1 MDMRSGRRDKMKLM
15 ASSFPPL
22 AQAIQNYLECR
33 PRAARWL
40 EWLAG
45 REYHL
50 AAFPD
55 RPQPVVV
62 IAHRDRT
69 PARAAQLAR
78 AVEQDWMEVPLR
90 CREMYGDVL
99 ARAPGLIVVQLRR
112 KNVCGCLGH
121 RHVIVR
127 EAPFSEPHDA
137 FGDAAVGE
145 MDIAFDR
152 VVTWLALPLTDTALD
167 TQFIAGSRLKEFRD
181 QQLRFRLLSILLH
194 ETHHMVAPQ
203 APEEVVR
210 ERSLTFYREALA
222 NYVEI
227 ARASLSL
234 TIDRSFSRLGKE

>member
-1 MDMRSGRRDKMKLM
+1 MPSDH
-15 ASSFPPL
+15 PPL
-22 AQAIQNYLECR
+22 AQAIESYLASR

-45 REYHL
+45 RRYRL

-62 IAHRDRT
+62 VAHRYLD
-69 PARAAQLAR
+69 PAKAAQVALAI
-78 AVEQDWMEVPLR
+78 EHDWAEAPAP
-90 CREMYGDVL
+90 CRQSYEDIL

-121 RHVIVR
+121 RHVVVK

-152 VVTWLALPLTDTALD
+152 VESWLALPLMDTALD
-167 TQFIAGSRLKEFRD
+167 TQFIAGSRLKDFHD

-203 APEEVVR
+203 APESVVR
-210 ERSLTFYREALA
+210 ERSLTFYREALVH
-222 NYVEI
+222 YVEN
-227 ARASLSL
+227 ARATLSL

>member
-1 MDMRSGRRDKMKLM
+1 M
-15 ASSFPPL
+15 AAEHPPL
-22 AQAIQNYLECR
+22 AQAVESYLASR

-45 REYHL
+45 RRYRL

-55 RPQPVVV
+55 RPRPVLVV
-62 IAHRDRT
+62 AQRSRN
-69 PARAAQLAR
+69 PARA
-78 AVEQDWMEVPLR
+78 EQVAHAIEHDWAETPAH
-90 CREMYGDVL
+90 CREAYQEIL
-99 ARAPGLIVVQLRR
+99 EHAPGLIVVQLRR

-121 RHVIVR
+121 RHVIVK

-152 VVTWLALPLTDTALD
+152 VESWLALPLLDTALD
-167 TQFIAGSRLKEFRD
+167 TQFIAGSRRKEFHD

-203 APEEVVR
+203 APEDVVR
-210 ERSLTFYREALA
+210 ERSLTFYRDALA

-227 ARASLSL
+227 ARTTLSL

>member
-1 MDMRSGRRDKMKLM
+1 
-15 ASSFPPL
+15 L
-22 AQAIQNYLECR
+22 AQSVASYLSSR
-33 PRAARWL
+33 PRAARWV

-45 REYHL
+45 RRYRL

-55 RPQPVVV
+55 RPLPVLVV
-62 IAHRDRT
+62 AHRYRDPERAEQVARAIEIDWTET
-69 PARAAQLAR
+69 PAR
-78 AVEQDWMEVPLR
+78 
-90 CREMYGDVL
+90 CREAYEEIL
-99 ARAPGLIVVQLRR
+99 AHAPGLIVLQLRR
-112 KNVCGCLGH
+112 KNLCGCLGH

-152 VVTWLALPLTDTALD
+152 VESWLAQPIMDTALD
-167 TQFIAGSRLKEFRD
+167 TQFIAGSRLKEFHD

-194 ETHHMVAPQ
+194 EIHHMVAPK
-203 APEEVVR
+203 APESVVR
-210 ERSLTFYREALA
+210 ERSLTFYREALV

-227 ARASLSL
+227 ARASLSF

>member
-1 MDMRSGRRDKMKLM
+1 MPTDH
-15 ASSFPPL
+15 PPL
-22 AQAIQNYLECR
+22 AQAVESYLASR

-45 REYHL
+45 RRYRL

-55 RPQPVVV
+55 RGRPVVV
-62 IAHRDRT
+62 VAERGYNPARGEQVVQAIEHDWAET
-69 PARAAQLAR
+69 PAH
-78 AVEQDWMEVPLR
+78 
-90 CREMYGDVL
+90 CRDAYTDIL
-99 ARAPGLIVVQLRR
+99 QHAPGLIVVQLRR

-121 RHVIVR
+121 RHPWVK
-127 EAPFSEPHDA
+127 ELPFAEPHDA

-152 VVTWLALPLTDTALD
+152 VESWLALPLMDTALD
-167 TQFIAGSRLKEFRD
+167 TQFIAGSRLEEFHQ
-181 QQLRFRLLSILLH
+181 QQLRFRLLSVLLH

-203 APEEVVR
+203 ASEEVIR
-210 ERSLTFYREALA
+210 ERSLTFYSEALA

-227 ARASLSL
+227 ARATLSL

>member
-1 MDMRSGRRDKMKLM
+1 MPSDH
-15 ASSFPPL
+15 PPL
-22 AQAIQNYLECR
+22 AQSIESYLASR

-45 REYHL
+45 RRYRL

-55 RPQPVVV
+55 RPRPVVV
-62 IAHRDRT
+62 VAHRYRD
-69 PARAAQLAR
+69 PARA
-78 AVEQDWMEVPLR
+78 EQIAHAIEHDWAETPPP
-90 CREMYGDVL
+90 CRDAYQEIL
-99 ARAPGLIVVQLRR
+99 EQAPGIIVIQLRR

-121 RHVIVR
+121 RHVVVK

-203 APEEVVR
+203 ATEDVVR

-227 ARASLSL
+227 ARATLSF

>member
-1 MDMRSGRRDKMKLM
+1 M
-15 ASSFPPL
+15 APEHPPL
-22 AQAIQNYLECR
+22 VQAIEGYLTSR

-45 REYHL
+45 RRYRL

-55 RPQPVVV
+55 RPRPVVV
-62 IAHRDRT
+62 VAQRGGN
-69 PARAAQLAR
+69 PARAEQVAH
-78 AVEQDWMEVPLR
+78 AVEHDWMETPAHCHEAYEEIL
-90 CREMYGDVL
+90 EH
-99 ARAPGLIVVQLRR
+99 APGLLVVQLRR
-112 KNVCGCLGH
+112 TNVCGCLGH
-121 RHVIVR
+121 RHMLVKEV
-127 EAPFSEPHDA
+127 PFSEPHDA

-152 VVTWLALPLTDTALD
+152 VESWLAQPLMDTALD
-167 TQFIAGSRLKEFRD
+167 TQFIAGSRRKEFHD

-203 APEEVVR
+203 ATEDVVR

-222 NYVEI
+222 NYVAI

>member
-1 MDMRSGRRDKMKLM
+1 MPTDP
-15 ASSFPPL
+15 PPL
-22 AQAIQNYLECR
+22 AQAVESYLASR
-33 PRAARWL
+33 PWEARWL

-45 REYHL
+45 RRYRL
-50 AAFPD
+50 AAFAD
-55 RPQPVVV
+55 RPRPIVVV
-62 IAHRDRT
+62 AHRFRD
-69 PARAAQLAR
+69 PANAQQVARAI
-78 AVEQDWMEVPLR
+78 EQDWAAAPTH
-90 CREMYGDVL
+90 CREAYKEIL
-99 ARAPGLIVVQLRR
+99 EQAPGLIVVQLRR

-121 RHVIVR
+121 RHVIVK

-152 VVTWLALPLTDTALD
+152 VESWLALPISDTAHD
-167 TQFIAGSRLKEFRD
+167 TQFIAGSRRKEFHD
-181 QQLRFRLLSILLH
+181 QQLRFRLLSVLLH

-203 APEEVVR
+203 APEDIVR
-210 ERSLTFYREALA
+210 ERSLTFYRDALA